1 MAVVLSKFK
10 RLFVIIFFW
19 KDLPQSEGSRHADPK
34 VKLLP
39 ATKSI
44 NHPFNQSAFRV
55 QGALLSRLDLH
66 TTRN

>member
-1 MAVVLSKFK
+1 MDPVKGGHVAVVLSKFK

-39 ATKSI
+39 ATARKELARAQRSTKKC
-44 NHPFNQSAFRV
+44 AV
-55 QGALLSRLDLH
+55 
-66 TTRN
+66 